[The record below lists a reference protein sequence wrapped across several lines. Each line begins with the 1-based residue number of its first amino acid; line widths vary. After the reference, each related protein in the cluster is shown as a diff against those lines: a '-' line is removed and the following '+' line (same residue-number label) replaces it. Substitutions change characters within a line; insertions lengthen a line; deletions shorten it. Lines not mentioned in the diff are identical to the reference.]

1 MKQSIKLSDK
11 LKKMK
16 QQSLKRHVKNSKCRG
31 LSKRTCKFHTNC
43 KYVKGKREYCR
54 TRKRRLTRVEQAIR
68 RIRKNKKGGG
78 IISSLANTTK
88 VMLLPLLFTSG
99 QKRLMKR
106 MNRTHVQHKTG
117 KRVRKKIKMAKKR
130 THKRT
135 RKN

>member
-1 MKQSIKLSDK
+1 MKRTIKLSNK

-16 QQSLKRHVKNSKCRG
+16 QQSLKRHAKSSKCRG
-31 LSKRTCKFHTNC
+31 LSERSCKLHTDC
-43 KYVKGKREYCR
+43 KYVKGKHRYCR
-54 TRKRRLTRVEQAIR
+54 TQKRRLTRVEQAIR
-68 RIRKNKKGGG
+68 RVRKNKRGGG

-88 VMLLPLLFTSG
+88 VMLLPLLFMSG
-99 QKRLMKR
+99 QKRLMTR

-117 KRVRKKIKMAKKR
+117 KRARKKVKMAKTR